1 MSPALLDDTTA
12 VIRLGVAFG
21 LGAALGLERE
31 LRGQAAGLRTHLLVC
46 LGSCLFTLASVYASL
61 VTEAYVTDLATP
73 LRTDLSRIASQ
84 IVVGIGFLGGG
95 AILHHGTSVRGLTTA
110 ANLWLTSS
118 VGLAVGLGFHSAA
131 ALTVVLA
138 LVVLAMLRPIERF
151 IARVRKGFRVDR
163 DDDEENAPGGQG

>member
-1 MSPALLDDTTA
+1 MSPALLDDATA
-12 VIRLGVAFG
+12 AMRLGLAFG

-46 LGSCLFTLASVYASL
+46 LGSCLFTLTSIYASL
-61 VTEAYVTDLATP
+61 ITELHATDPATP
-73 LRTDLSRIASQ
+73 LRADLTRIASQ

-110 ANLWLTSS
+110 ANLWLTAS
-118 VGLAVGLGFHSAA
+118 VGLAVGLGFHFAA

-151 IARVRKGFRVDR
+151 IAHLRKGFRVDR
-163 DDDEENAPGGQG
+163 DQDSTGGGPA